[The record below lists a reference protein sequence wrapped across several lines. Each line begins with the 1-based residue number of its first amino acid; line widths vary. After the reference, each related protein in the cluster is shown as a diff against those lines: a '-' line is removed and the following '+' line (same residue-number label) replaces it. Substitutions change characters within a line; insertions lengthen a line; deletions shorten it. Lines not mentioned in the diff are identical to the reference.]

1 MTETTIRP
9 AWDSDLPA
17 VRRLFTDY
25 VEWLGID
32 LAFQGFE
39 AELRA
44 LPGKYVPPDGRLLL
58 AGLGDVPA
66 GCVGLRPIAPGVCE
80 MKRLWVAPAFRG
92 RGVGAA
98 LVDRVIQEAQGIGYA
113 KMRLD
118 TLARMTGALKLYRS
132 RGFREIP
139 PYYFNPIPETV
150 YLELD
155 LTAR

>member
-9 AWDSDLPA
+9 AGDSDLPA

-39 AELRA
+39 AELQA
-44 LPGKYVPPDGRLLL
+44 LPGKYAPPDGRLLL
-58 AGLGDVPA
+58 AGSGDVPA
-66 GCVGLRPIAPGVCE
+66 GCVGLRSIAPGICE

-92 RGVGAA
+92 RGIGAA
-98 LVDRVIQEAQGIGYA
+98 LVDRVIREARAIGYA

-118 TLARMTGALKLYRS
+118 TLASMKPALELYRS
-132 RGFREIP
+132 RGFGEIP

-155 LTAR
+155 LTAP

>member
-1 MTETTIRP
+1 MTETSIRP

-39 AELRA
+39 AELRE
-44 LPGKYVPPDGRLLL
+44 LPGKYAPPDGRLLL
-58 AGLGDVPA
+58 AGSGETAV
-66 GCVGLRPIAPGVCE
+66 GCVGLRPIAPGFCE
-80 MKRLWVAPAFRG
+80 MKRLWVTPDFRG
-92 RGVGAA
+92 RYIGAT
-98 LVDRVIQEAQGIGYA
+98 LVDRVIQEARAIGYA

-118 TLARMTGALKLYRS
+118 TLAQMTSALELYRS

-139 PYYFNPIPETV
+139 PYYYNPIPETV

-155 LTAR
+155 LPAP